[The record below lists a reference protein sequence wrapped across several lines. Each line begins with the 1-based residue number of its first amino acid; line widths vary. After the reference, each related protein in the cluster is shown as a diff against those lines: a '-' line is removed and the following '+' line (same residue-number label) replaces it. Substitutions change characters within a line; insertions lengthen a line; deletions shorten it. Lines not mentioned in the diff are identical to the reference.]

1 MKQITNALKNDFIMH
16 PTNDVCFSGL
26 MEDPIVRKGF
36 CAAVLRIPPDEI
48 LNVELLPTHLHRDYA
63 NDKLGVLDVLVCLPD
78 GSQINLEMQVKDFEF
93 WDERALFYLGK
104 MFTGQLRSGE
114 DYENL
119 KKCIHVSILDF
130 VHFPEDQR
138 CFRTLHFRDDD
149 TGELYSNKLELQILE
164 LRKLPPEIKT
174 EEDIV
179 RWMRFF
185 NGKSREEFE
194 NMAMTSEY
202 LGAAYEALQKL
213 SADDQKR
220 IEYEAREKALRDH
233 NALMNSAKRRGHL
246 EGWEEGIAE
255 GRKEGMKE
263 GVHAG
268 IKLVRRV
275 DGLHAKGLTNEQI
288 AQECMI
294 SLEEVSEILGTG
306 HF

>member
-1 MKQITNALKNDFIMH
+1 
-16 PTNDVCFSGL
+16 
-26 MEDPIVRKGF
+26 
-36 CAAVLRIPPDEI
+36 
-48 LNVELLPTHLHRDYA
+48 
-63 NDKLGVLDVLVCLPD
+63 
-78 GSQINLEMQVKDFEF
+78 
-93 WDERALFYLGK
+93 
-104 MFTGQLRSGE
+104 
-114 DYENL
+114 
-119 KKCIHVSILDF
+119 
-130 VHFPEDQR
+130 
-138 CFRTLHFRDDD
+138 
-149 TGELYSNKLELQILE
+149 
-164 LRKLPPEIKT
+164 
-174 EEDIV
+174 
-179 RWMRFF
+179 
-185 NGKSREEFE
+185 
-194 NMAMTSEY
+194 MAMTSEY